1 MLTWNQ
7 YFSIIKLT
15 ESSVYSFYFSI
26 FTLGITISVNV
37 YLLISSVPKHSLK
50 NWLENN
56 YNHRKL
62 KVSYNETSLLCVKA
76 LKALEA
82 SGGIEG

>member
-15 ESSVYSFYFSI
+15 DSSVYSLYFSI
-26 FTLGITISVNV
+26 FTLGITISVHV
-37 YLLISSVPKHSLK
+37 YLLISSIPKHSLK

-56 YNHRKL
+56 YRKL
-62 KVSYNETSLLCVKA
+62 NISCNEIFSLLCVKA

>member
-15 ESSVYSFYFSI
+15 DSSVYSFYFSI

-37 YLLISSVPKHSLK
+37 YLTSSVPKHALK

-62 KVSYNETSLLCVKA
+62 KGSCDETFSLLCVKA
-76 LKALEA
+76 LKVLEA

>member
-1 MLTWNQ
+1 MLTRNQ

-15 ESSVYSFYFSI
+15 DSSVYSFYFSI

-37 YLLISSVPKHSLK
+37 YLLISSVSKHSLK
-50 NWLENN
+50 NWLEKN

-62 KVSYNETSLLCVKA
+62 KVSCDETSLLYVKA

>member
-15 ESSVYSFYFSI
+15 DSSVYSLYFSI
-26 FTLGITISVNV
+26 FTLGITISVHV
-37 YLLISSVPKHSLK
+37 YLLIKHSLK

-56 YNHRKL
+56 YRKL
-62 KVSYNETSLLCVKA
+62 NISCNETFSLLCMKA

>member
-1 MLTWNQ
+1 M
-7 YFSIIKLT
+7 KLT
-15 ESSVYSFYFSI
+15 DSSVYSFYFSI

-37 YLLISSVPKHSLK
+37 YLTSSVPKHALK

-62 KVSYNETSLLCVKA
+62 KVSCDETFSLLCVKA